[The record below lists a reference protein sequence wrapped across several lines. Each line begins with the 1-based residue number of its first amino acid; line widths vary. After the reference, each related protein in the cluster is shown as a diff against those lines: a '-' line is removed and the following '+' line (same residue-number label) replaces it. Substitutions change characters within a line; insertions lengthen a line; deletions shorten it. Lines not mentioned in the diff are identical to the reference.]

1 MIIIISGPQGVGK
14 TTIVN
19 ELLKRNQQL
28 SLSIS
33 YTTREKRKNEN
44 NGVEY
49 KFVSIDEFHQ
59 LEMENFFMEVIS
71 FNGNKYATPRSN
83 VKANTI
89 FNVTASAIENFLH
102 ICQNYAYVTI
112 FLTADFDEI
121 INRLK
126 GRQDEDVYN
135 KIKEIKHQM
144 SYKDKFQHIIEN
156 HNIHDTVTQIEEIV
170 RNKII

>member
-19 ELLKRNQQL
+19 EFLKRNQNF
-28 SLSIS
+28 SLSVS
-33 YTTREKRKNEN
+33 YTTRGKRKDEK

-49 KFVSIDEFHQ
+49 EFVSIDKFNE
-59 LEMENFFMEVIS
+59 LETSNFFMEVIS
-71 FNGNKYATPRSN
+71 FNGNKYATPISN
-83 VKANTI
+83 IKAYTI
-89 FNVTASAIENFLH
+89 LNVTASAIENFLN
-102 ICQNYAYVTI
+102 ILQDQTYITI

-135 KIKEIKHQM
+135 KIKEINHQM
-144 SYKDKFQHIIEN
+144 SYKNKFQYIIEN
-156 HNIHDTVTQIEEIV
+156 HNINDTIEQIEEII
-170 RNKII
+170 RNKIV